1 MNKKWLAMKKKLI
14 VAIGSMIL
22 LGILTTGAF
31 VFLDV
36 PAKMSLAPGNTKQE
50 ASLKYEDITDPV
62 ELEKLWQE
70 YIYDSIATVGN
81 TREFNSAQE
90 INALYVAEFC
100 WFKYVTEHGKE
111 GLALAGKDSTLRVFP
126 LGTVL
131 EYAQRYFDLTTLDV
145 SAIDENSYDQQK
157 CAFLFDFGVEPT
169 RPSYNA
175 NNSWGEHLE
184 KATRN
189 SDGTVTAVLVRN
201 GPALSGRIELTKT
214 YTFKSRED
222 GSLYYA
228 RGRWDYIDNHLV
240 TLTGDYQRFDK
251 ILGFEGKME
260 ELAMI
265 GEANGKLLLVNT
277 PYAKGK
283 KASLLLLN
291 PETMKIEKRLE
302 VQDQLE
308 LSDVR
313 LTADKIV
320 LFLKD
325 KIITVDK
332 ALGGTKDIYLP
343 QAIKSKMER
352 KAKYDKNGIPD
363 IFFGGYD
370 VSNDH
375 QKIVYTDEIGV
386 KLFNLA
392 DNSEKLLAP
401 AVPIVGSKFLD
412 NSNHNHPRFVADEQ
426 KVVTTMTA
434 YEGTRGYTMC
444 DLEAGSA
451 RTYDIS
457 SENSSTG
464 LIHYDTGL
472 LEVNTPLNNGECK
485 TLYLDFKTESIKE
498 IKVEEPGA
506 TDYIRPPDYCYVGQ
520 DYAAFT
526 NHTWD
531 GNDNAKSM
539 FFLNRLNLKT
549 MQVEPKIISVK
560 AAEMHILGVLAD
572 GRIVFWY
579 SFNPSEN
586 GVCITLLHR

>member
-1 MNKKWLAMKKKLI
+1 MITEKWVAMKKKLI
-14 VAIGSMIL
+14 VVMGSMIL
-22 LGILTTGAF
+22 LGILTAGAF
-31 VFLDV
+31 GFLNV
-36 PAKMSLAPGNTKQE
+36 PAKMAVAPGSSKQE
-50 ASLKYEDITDPV
+50 ASLKCEDITDSV

-90 INALYVAEFC
+90 IDALYVAEFC

-131 EYAQRYFDLTTLDV
+131 EYTQRYFNLTSLDV
-145 SAIDENSYDQQK
+145 SAIDEYSYDPLK
-157 CAFLFDFGVEPT
+157 RAFLFNFGAEPT

-175 NNSWGEHLE
+175 NNSWGEQLE

-201 GPALSGRIELTKT
+201 GPPQSGRIELTKT
-214 YTFKSRED
+214 YTFKARED
-222 GSLYYA
+222 GSLYFA
-228 RGRWDYIDNHLV
+228 RGRWDYVDNHLV
-240 TLTGDYQRFDK
+240 SLTGDYQRFDK
-251 ILGFEGKME
+251 ILGFDGKME

-265 GEANGKLLLVNT
+265 GESNGKLLLANT

-283 KASLLLLN
+283 KASLLLLD
-291 PETMKIEKRLE
+291 PEAMKVEKKLE
-302 VQDQLE
+302 LQDQLE
-308 LSDVR
+308 LSEVR
-313 LTADKIV
+313 LTADKIL
-320 LFLKD
+320 LFLTD

-332 ALGGTKDIYLP
+332 DLGGTKDISLP
-343 QAIKSKMER
+343 QAIKTKMER
-352 KAKYDKNGIPD
+352 KPKYDKNGIPD

-370 VSNDH
+370 VSSDL
-375 QKIVYTDEIGV
+375 QKIVYADEIGV

-401 AVPIVGSKFLD
+401 AVPIEGSKFLD

-434 YEGTRGYTMC
+434 YEGTRGYTLS

-457 SENSSTG
+457 AENSSTG

-485 TLYLDFKTESIKE
+485 TFYLDFKTESIKE
-498 IKVEEPGA
+498 MKVEEPGD
-506 TDYIRPPDYCYVGQ
+506 TGYIRPSDYCYVGQ

-531 GNDNAKSM
+531 SNDNAKSM

-549 MQVEPKIISVK
+549 MQVEPKIISLK

-586 GVCITLLHR
+586 GICITK